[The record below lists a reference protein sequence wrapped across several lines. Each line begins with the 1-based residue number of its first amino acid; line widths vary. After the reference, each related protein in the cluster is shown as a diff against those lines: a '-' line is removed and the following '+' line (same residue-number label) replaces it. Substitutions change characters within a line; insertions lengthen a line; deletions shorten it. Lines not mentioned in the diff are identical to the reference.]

1 MIDAGTQVNLNEGRA
16 MTQTGIVIN
25 KESWSLLQEEPLYCP
40 RFIDRAGTDE
50 LALVVRVELIDFF
63 LDAQLPLTID
73 LSTWQSPQGTWVV
86 TVTYR
91 LHPTFGP
98 GTGGMFYLNPRQ
110 ATDSEILRK
119 FLRQEALSIVFLNED
134 CAEHYTTRLFFD
146 PQAMA
151 RWWHQVGAMKIAL
164 GESKLR
170 EESDEEFEQ
179 AVREL
184 QGA

>member
-1 MIDAGTQVNLNEGRA
+1 MA
-16 MTQTGIVIN
+16 QTGIVIN
-25 KESWSLLQEEPLYCP
+25 KESWSLLREEPLYCP

-73 LSTWQSPQGTWVV
+73 LSTWRSPQGIWVV
-86 TVTYR
+86 IVTYR

-98 GTGGMFYLNPRQ
+98 ETGGMFYLNPRQ

-119 FLRQEALSIVFLNED
+119 FLRQEALAIVFLNED

-146 PQAMA
+146 PRATA
-151 RWWHQVGAMKIAL
+151 RWWQQIGEMKTAL
-164 GESKLR
+164 GESTLR
-170 EESDEEFEQ
+170 EGDDAEFEQ

-184 QGA
+184 QEV